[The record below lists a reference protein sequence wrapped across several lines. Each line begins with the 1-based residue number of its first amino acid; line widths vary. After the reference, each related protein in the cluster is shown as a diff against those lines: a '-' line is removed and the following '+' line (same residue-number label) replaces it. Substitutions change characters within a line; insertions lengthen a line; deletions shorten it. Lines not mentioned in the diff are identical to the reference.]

1 MRGGTE
7 ERITGDCIN
16 ATFQG
21 YFCREQV
28 EEDQSLSGTGII
40 IDD

>member
-1 MRGGTE
+1 MRDIGE

-21 YFCREQV
+21 YFCRDKL
-28 EEDQSLSGTGII
+28 EEDQSLTGTGIV